1 MLSFTQVSHRFG
13 TRTLFSELTLSLP
26 ESRVVLTGA
35 NGSGKTTLL
44 LIAAG
49 ILTPSQG
56 MVSFNQQNVAD
67 IALRNQIGI
76 SASKLNLPG
85 FFTATD
91 MLAFHGRQFNCKP
104 DCHWADYRWVNAFG
118 LTPFLNTRV
127 EDLSLGNYKKLS
139 LTLALMHSPELLL
152 LDEPTNGLDDKT
164 RSALED
170 CFETYAGQLIIASHE
185 PQVFASNSGVRHLH
199 LDASGV
205 HDR

>member
-1 MLSFTQVSHRFG
+1 MLSFAQVSHRIG
-13 TRTLFSELTLSLP
+13 TKTLFSELTLSLP

-44 LIAAG
+44 FIAAG
-49 ILTPSQG
+49 ILSPSQG
-56 MVSFNQQNVAD
+56 VVSFNQQNVAD

-76 SASKLNLPG
+76 SASKVNLPG
-85 FFTATD
+85 FFTVTD
-91 MLAFHGRQFNCKP
+91 MLAFHGRQFNCEP
-104 DCHWADYRWVNAFG
+104 DCQWADYRWVNAFG
-118 LTPFLNTRV
+118 LTPFLSTRV

-139 LTLALMHSPELLL
+139 LILALMHSPELLL

-164 RSALED
+164 RSVLED

-185 PQVFASNSGVRHLH
+185 PQVFASNCSVRHLH

>member
-1 MLSFTQVSHRFG
+1 MLSFTQVSHHFG
-13 TRTLFSELTLSLP
+13 TRALFRELALSLP

-35 NGSGKTTLL
+35 NGSGKTPVL

-49 ILTPSQG
+49 ILPPSQG
-56 MVSFNQQNVAD
+56 AVSFNQQNVAD
-67 IALRNQIGI
+67 IAMRRTIGI
-76 SASKLNLPG
+76 SASKVNLPG
-85 FFTATD
+85 FFTVND
-91 MLAFHGRQFNCKP
+91 MLAFHARQFNCEP
-104 DCHWADYRWVNAFG
+104 DCHWADYHWVNAFG

-139 LTLALMHSPELLL
+139 LILALMHSPELLL
-152 LDEPTNGLDDKT
+152 LDEPTNGLDDQT

-170 CFETYAGQLIIASHE
+170 CFESYAGQLIIASHE
-185 PQVFASNSGVRHLH
+185 PQVFACNSHVRHLH

>member
-13 TRTLFSELTLSLP
+13 TRNLFSELTLSLP

-76 SASKLNLPG
+76 SASKVTLPG
-85 FFTATD
+85 FFTVTD
-91 MLAFHGRQFNCKP
+91 MLAFHGRQFNCEP
-104 DCHWADYRWVNAFG
+104 DCQWADYRWVNAFG
-118 LTPFLNTRV
+118 LAPFLNTRV

-139 LTLALMHSPELLL
+139 LILALMHSPELLL

-185 PQVFASNSGVRHLH
+185 PQVFASNCSVRHLH

>member
-1 MLSFTQVSHRFG
+1 MLSFSQVSHNFG
-13 TRTLFSELTLSLP
+13 TRTLFRALTLSLP

-49 ILTPSQG
+49 ILPPSQG
-56 MVSFNQQNVAD
+56 VVSFKQQNVAD
-67 IALRNQIGI
+67 LRRQIGI
-76 SASKLNLPG
+76 SASKVNLPG
-85 FFTATD
+85 FFTVTD
-91 MLAFHGRQFNCKP
+91 MLAFHGRQFNCEP

-118 LTPFLNTRV
+118 LTPFLNTKV

-139 LTLALMHSPELLL
+139 LILALMHSPELLL
-152 LDEPTNGLDDKT
+152 LDEPTNGLDDQT

-185 PQVFASNSGVRHLH
+185 PQVFASNSNVRHLH

>member
-1 MLSFTQVSHRFG
+1 M
-13 TRTLFSELTLSLP
+13 
-26 ESRVVLTGA
+26 LTGA

-76 SASKLNLPG
+76 SASKVTLPG
-85 FFTATD
+85 FFTVTD
-91 MLAFHGRQFNCKP
+91 MLAFHGRQFNCEP
-104 DCHWADYRWVNAFG
+104 DCQWADYRWVNAFG

-139 LTLALMHSPELLL
+139 LILALMHSPELLL

-164 RSALED
+164 RSVLED

>member
-13 TRTLFSELTLSLP
+13 TRNLFSELTLSLP

-76 SASKLNLPG
+76 SASKVTLPG
-85 FFTATD
+85 FFTVTD
-91 MLAFHGRQFNCKP
+91 MLAFHGRQFNCEP
-104 DCHWADYRWVNAFG
+104 DCQWADYRWVNAFG

-139 LTLALMHSPELLL
+139 LILALMHSPELLL

-185 PQVFASNSGVRHLH
+185 PQVFASNCSVRHLH

>member
-1 MLSFTQVSHRFG
+1 MLSFTQVSHHFG
-13 TRTLFSELTLSLP
+13 TRTLFRELTLSLP

-49 ILTPSQG
+49 ILPPSQG
-56 MVSFNQQNVAD
+56 VVSFNQLNVAD
-67 IALRNQIGI
+67 ISLRRQIGI
-76 SASKLNLPG
+76 SASKVNLPG
-85 FFTATD
+85 FFTVTD
-91 MLAFHGRQFNCKP
+91 MLAFHGRQFNCVP
-104 DCHWADYRWVNAFG
+104 DCLWADYRWVNAFG

-139 LTLALMHSPELLL
+139 LILALMHSPELLL

-164 RSALED
+164 RSALEE

-185 PQVFASNSGVRHLH
+185 PQVFASKNNVRHLH